1 VPVDVVRPARLE
13 RVPPH
18 RTTPAKA
25 AEVLRRT
32 RLAHRFRVIGSLDDC
47 DRLNIAQ
54 YPGSASVSTPK
65 RLSAGLRSPNTPMR
79 ASEI

>member
-1 VPVDVVRPARLE
+1 M
-13 RVPPH
+13 
-18 RTTPAKA
+18 
-25 AEVLRRT
+25 LRRT